1 MVPHFTITV
10 NRLIIS
16 KHVWM
21 PFFFSLISFKSLLRI
36 SCPWLLSLTSSHKV
50 TNLSSLPPLFMPL
63 LLRTVWNSLFR
74 NPPPVLKW
82 NGGVLNRLHLA
93 LEQDPTS
100 SLFVKYRYSSLRVML
115 SLVGVAVGA
124 VNLGE
129 GLKGGNRI
137 KRGRE
142 KEAAVAF

>member
-1 MVPHFTITV
+1 M
-10 NRLIIS
+10 
-16 KHVWM
+16 
-21 PFFFSLISFKSLLRI
+21 
-36 SCPWLLSLTSSHKV
+36 
-50 TNLSSLPPLFMPL
+50 
-63 LLRTVWNSLFR
+63 
-74 NPPPVLKW
+74 
-82 NGGVLNRLHLA
+82 NRLHLA

-129 GLKGGNRI
+129 GVKGGNRI

-142 KEAAVAF
+142 REAAVAF